1 MKKYFLIF
9 FLILITNK
17 STAEVKKGIIQNLT
31 NTYNISF
38 NFEQNI
44 NGKIENGNCIIQY
57 PKKIYCEYDLSNKKI
72 LVSNGKSLVI
82 KTQTSFYLYPLE
94 KTPLNLI
101 LDKNYLINKIKGLEE
116 RIIEDKSNERYVDDK
131 FINYTFIEE
140 NNEINIFFNIS
151 NYNLVGWQTLD
162 IYQNL
167 SITYLSS
174 LIKNQNLN
182 PDKFSLP
189 KQN

>member
-1 MKKYFLIF
+1 M
-9 FLILITNK
+9 
-17 STAEVKKGIIQNLT
+17 
-31 NTYNISF
+31 
-38 NFEQNI
+38 
-44 NGKIENGNCIIQY
+44 
-57 PKKIYCEYDLSNKKI
+57 SNKKI

-116 RIIEDKSNERYVDDK
+116 RIIEDK